1 MIFTQ
6 QDATQVST
14 CALTSLKIYRI
25 MLVIGIDRN
34 IAKSTGKKMNKSLW
48 ISYISFQEQQSNHQI
63 RAVWKSK
70 INGWRLET
78 LKGRDFRYN
87 YLWKTLISQLFL
99 VQIRICRMWI
109 LWETGH
115 KQKTFRSILQCVLL
129 CIQPATCLQWRL
141 QCVFHSP
148 WLVTISLNQFIFGCQ
163 KTCTVLCIIF
173 TFLTSLIIFDVE
185 YYTNWTKHRY
195 LYGFPAPV
203 QSRRSWHVWGM
214 SLIPLWVAWRRRAAW
229 SPLQSPG
236 TSKGWCRR

>member
-1 MIFTQ
+1 MNFTQ
-6 QDATQVST
+6 QDATQVPT
-14 CALTSLKIYRI
+14 CALTSLKIFRI

-34 IAKSTGKKMNKSLW
+34 LTKSTGKEMNKSLW
-48 ISYISFQEQQSNHQI
+48 KSNISFQEQSNHQI

-78 LKGRDFRYN
+78 LKGRDFRYD

-115 KQKTFRSILQCVLL
+115 KQKTIRSILQCVLL

-148 WLVTISLNQFIFGCQ
+148 NLVTISLNQFIFGC
-163 KTCTVLCIIF
+163 KNVYSIMHYI
-173 TFLTSLIIFDVE
+173 
-185 YYTNWTKHRY
+185 Y
-195 LYGFPAPV
+195 LLDKFN
-203 QSRRSWHVWGM
+203 
-214 SLIPLWVAWRRRAAW
+214 
-229 SPLQSPG
+229 
-236 TSKGWCRR
+236 